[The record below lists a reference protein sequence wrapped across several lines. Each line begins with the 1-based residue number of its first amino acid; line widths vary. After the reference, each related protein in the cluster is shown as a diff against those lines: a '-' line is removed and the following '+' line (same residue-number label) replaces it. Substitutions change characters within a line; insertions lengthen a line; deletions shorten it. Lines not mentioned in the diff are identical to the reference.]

1 MYGIV
6 NQAIQ
11 DLVVENHGAETWD
24 RILERAGRP
33 DLVLYEMDAYPD
45 ELTFALVGA
54 AAEELEVPVPE
65 LLRQFGRTWIT
76 YTSDRGFGRIIAI
89 AGDSFGAFLAGL
101 DSMHERVTSTF
112 RSMEPPRMV
121 LREAE
126 GERFVL
132 EYHSRRAGLEPM
144 VVGLLEGL
152 AERFDL
158 EAEVRSEPG
167 DGFVAFTI
175 RTRPVAAVRHS
186 A

>member
-6 NQAIQ
+6 NQAIE
-11 DLVVENHGAETWD
+11 DLVVAHHGAATWE

-33 DLVLYEMDAYPD
+33 DLVLHEMDSYPD
-45 ELTFALVGA
+45 ELTFELVGA
-54 AAEELEVPVPE
+54 TAEELEVPVPE
-65 LLRQFGRTWIT
+65 LLRLFGRTWIT
-76 YTSDRGFGRIIAI
+76 YTSDRGFGRIIAV
-89 AGDSFGAFLAGL
+89 AGDSFGAFLSGL

-121 LREAE
+121 LREA
-126 GERFVL
+126 GDDRFVL

-152 AERFDL
+152 AERFHL
-158 EAEVRSEPG
+158 EAEVSFEPG
-167 DGFVAFTI
+167 EGFVAFTI
-175 RTRPVAAVRHS
+175 RTRPAAVRHT